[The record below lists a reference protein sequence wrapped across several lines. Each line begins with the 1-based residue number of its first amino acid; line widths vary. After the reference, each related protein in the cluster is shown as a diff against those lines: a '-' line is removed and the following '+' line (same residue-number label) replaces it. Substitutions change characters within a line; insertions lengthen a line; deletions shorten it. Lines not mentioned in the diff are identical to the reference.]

1 MDSNSYTDNDEREDE
16 WNVPSSSPL
25 ASYIQQLPEIV
36 KLILATIFVAV
47 VIHVFLS
54 SRRNSN
60 DDIQIL
66 RAELSGGGAVGSS
79 DNMAADED
87 EIISGGQKLGD
98 DASSRSSPEE
108 FDLANESTTSME
120 KKKKKKKQLNNVENR
135 NYDALICKKE
145 EEEPAAADEVGV
157 TNNGKAE
164 KSPSN
169 QKDDKADDEDAPTSN
184 HNSDTDTAT
193 QEEEEE
199 PADLPPAPVIELKS
213 QTNHPGLHGYYNWLS
228 TITSLYRIY
237 AIPYYENSTISS
249 SSSSSNNNNNYNNA
263 TYHQAH
269 LPMHP
274 SSERGNVPLY
284 IEVTNLTSHNTIS
297 VYWVDYKG
305 NEIYK
310 GSMSRGGMWTQTT
323 YIGHPWT
330 FRIGTNNND
339 DDDNGGEEN
348 VLLRY
353 APFRVIP
360 TIVGAETSRVDSN
373 NEGIQKF
380 TLRDVPNQYVLYNS
394 ETGRLY
400 TPVVWVEDEMLPE
413 PPLKLYSDINND
425 NTTSFTT
432 NEMNY
437 AIQWSCQQIQREDA
451 IYQGNGLISSKN
463 LLQYLKNIC
472 LNPDAAKYRKLRLG
486 NRIFQS
492 TIYNTGARG
501 VLLALGFEEH
511 YGYLECGPGGEQPM
525 LSSRRIQ
532 QISDAMMIVNHTL
545 KMIQDGTSSV
555 VQQPEGGDGYGR
567 AGFGHAGGMNL

>member
-1 MDSNSYTDNDEREDE
+1 MDSNSYTDNDREDE

-79 DNMAADED
+79 DNNMAADED

-108 FDLANESTTSME
+108 SDLANESTTSME
-120 KKKKKKKQLNNVENR
+120 KKKKKKQINNVENR

-157 TNNGKAE
+157 TNNDKTE
-164 KSPSN
+164 KSKSN
-169 QKDDKADDEDAPTSN
+169 QKDDEADDEDAPTSN
-184 HNSDTDTAT
+184 HNSDTDTDAAT
-193 QEEEEE
+193 QEEGEE
-199 PADLPPAPVIELKS
+199 PADPPAPVIELKS

-249 SSSSSNNNNNYNNA
+249 SSSNNNNNNA

-310 GSMSRGGMWTQTT
+310 GSISRGGMWTQTT

-330 FRIGTNNND
+330 FRIG

-360 TIVGAETSRVDSN
+360 TIVGAETSRIDPTNDNN
-373 NEGIQKF
+373 NEGMQKF
-380 TLRDVPNQYVLYNS
+380 TLRDVPEHHVLYNS
-394 ETGRLY
+394 EMGRLY

-413 PPLKLYSDINND
+413 PPLKLYSDINNAQSSA
-425 NTTSFTT
+425 SFTT

-451 IYQGNGLISSKN
+451 VYQGNGYASSKN

-545 KMIQDGTSSV
+545 KMVQDGTSSV